1 MVVLVL
7 LKMTTEDQ
15 TLYEVSRKNSSG
27 VDQGIVVIGI
37 HTILGELLLEKLEKN
52 PSVTSYHAVDLHA
65 PGRAYSKKFKKLH
78 FIKLD
83 LIDPGAD
90 ARLAKKLEEIGA
102 SLVVHTALK
111 NNPSLNWV
119 QAHEL
124 EVIGTLNI
132 VSACKAAQVKKLVFC
147 STTAVYGA
155 SPKNPNYIDETH
167 PLAAHPEAHFIRDK
181 VEAEKQIAQVR
192 KEAPEISLSVLRF
205 ALILGP
211 KSKNYF
217 TELFRRPIV
226 PTLLGYDPLMQFVHE
241 KDAGN
246 ALETAVMKNH
256 PGIFNI
262 TGHGVIPLSYALR
275 EAGKFSL
282 PVASFLAYPLV
293 QVLWNLQLVSVPGKL
308 LDYFRY
314 LWVTDGEKAKREMN
328 FVPTYSSKEAFLDFA
343 KSQRLQEF
351 Q

>member
-1 MVVLVL
+1 
-7 LKMTTEDQ
+7 MTTEDQ
-15 TLYEVSRKNSSG
+15 TLSSKSG
-27 VDQGIVVIGI
+27 KIVGIRSEKIVVIGI
-37 HTILGELLLEKLEKN
+37 HTILGELLIDRLEKN
-52 PSVTSYHAVDLHA
+52 PEVAEYYAVDLH
-65 PGRAYSKKFKKLH
+65 PPRSKKWKKMH

-83 LIDPGAD
+83 LVDPGAD
-90 ARLAKKLEEIGA
+90 GRLAKKLEEINA
-102 SLVVHTALK
+102 SLVAHTALK
-111 NNPSLNWV
+111 NNPSLNWAA
-119 QAHEL
+119 AHEL

-132 VSACKAAQVKKLVFC
+132 VSACKAAKIRKLVFC

-167 PLAAHPEAHFIRDK
+167 PLDPHPDAHFIRDK
-181 VEAEKQIAQVR
+181 VEAEKQIAHLY
-192 KEAPEISLSVLRF
+192 KAAPEILVTVLRF
-205 ALILGP
+205 ALIVGP

-246 ALETAVMKNH
+246 ALEEAVLRDH
-256 PGIFNI
+256 AGIFNI
-262 TGHGVIPLSYALR
+262 AGSGVIPLSYALR

-282 PVASFLAYPLV
+282 PVAPFLAYPLV
-293 QVLWNLQLVSVPGKL
+293 QVLWNLQLVSVPGRL

-314 LWVTDGEKAKREMN
+314 LWVADGEKAKRKMN
-328 FVPTYSSKEAFLDFA
+328 FVPKYSSKEAFLDFA
-343 KSQRLQEF
+343 KAHRLQEF